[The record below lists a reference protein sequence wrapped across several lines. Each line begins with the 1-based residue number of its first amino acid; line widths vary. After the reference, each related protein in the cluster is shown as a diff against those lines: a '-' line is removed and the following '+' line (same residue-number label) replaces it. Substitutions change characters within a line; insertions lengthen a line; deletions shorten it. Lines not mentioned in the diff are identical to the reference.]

1 MPLQTFQNLDKKRQE
16 EIRQVAYKEF
26 AMHDYNN
33 ASVTTIVKELGL
45 AKGSFYRYFEN
56 KLDLYSYLLE
66 HATQLRMNSVNSLVK
81 SEKVDFFNIL
91 TENFRDKIEF
101 DIEHPLESIFTYK
114 VLLETNN
121 PEIQPIII
129 NLKQEIFKY
138 VEILLEEFKKAG
150 SIRQDVDIQLTAFSI
165 YQIQVG
171 IFDYLT
177 HYKGVDFAQNIKE
190 GRTIFSIEKKEIMK
204 VVEGMVELLKSGI
217 KA

>member
-1 MPLQTFQNLDKKRQE
+1 M
-16 EIRQVAYKEF
+16 
-26 AMHDYNN
+26 
-33 ASVTTIVKELGL
+33 
-45 AKGSFYRYFEN
+45 
-56 KLDLYSYLLE
+56 
-66 HATQLRMNSVNSLVK
+66 
-81 SEKVDFFNIL
+81 